1 MDSAIVASLLS
12 GLDGGHAA
20 VCLCD
25 EGDTV
30 RYANAAFRAAFF
42 PNAPKGPVEFS
53 AALAEAI
60 RAGMG
65 IKLDSMPVEVFE
77 PRVRERRRTGPA
89 RYDFTL
95 DLVDGTWW
103 WVNDHRLA
111 NGWMLVI
118 ATEISSLKAE
128 EIRLRIAH
136 AEAMKEAQADALT
149 ETRSRKYGLAQAES
163 ELVRHLADDIPF
175 TLAVLDIDHFKRIN
189 DTFGHVVGDEV
200 LKHFAQALISRLS
213 SVDHI
218 TRLGGEEF
226 LVTMPTSSEQM
237 GAARIQRLLRSIEPL
252 RRPKHADLKYSFSA
266 GVAMA
271 TPSDTI
277 GSLMVR
283 ADTALYE
290 AKHGGRGRVCI
301 AERKSTDAA

>member
-1 MDSAIVASLLS
+1 M
-12 GLDGGHAA
+12 
-20 VCLCD
+20 
-25 EGDTV
+25 
-30 RYANAAFRAAFF
+30 
-42 PNAPKGPVEFS
+42 
-53 AALAEAI
+53 
-60 RAGMG
+60 
-65 IKLDSMPVEVFE
+65 
-77 PRVRERRRTGPA
+77 
-89 RYDFTL
+89 
-95 DLVDGTWW
+95 
-103 WVNDHRLA
+103 
-111 NGWMLVI
+111 
-118 ATEISSLKAE
+118 
-128 EIRLRIAH
+128 
-136 AEAMKEAQADALT
+136 
-149 ETRSRKYGLAQAES
+149 RSRKYGLGQF
-163 ELVRHLADDIPF
+163 ELDLNRHIGEEIAF
-175 TLAVLDIDHFKRIN
+175 TVAILDIDHFKRIN

-271 TPSDTI
+271 TPLDTI